1 MQKQQHVVS
10 FFAARDP
17 THNHT
22 SYVYIEAS
30 AVPAARTRPRSS
42 STIQATFFRRRRV
55 IDLSSRI
62 NPIMFAM
69 SRWHLPL
76 PRTSTLLVA
85 SDAPKARRLGA
96 ILDGVGCSRRS
107 ALLLFPCQTC
117 VSLCCC
123 MWSFAPL
130 PCSYLAHVF
139 SRVRVT
145 NSRDSNCHIL
155 CVPNESIPSWHVLA
169 PGLQS
174 GPSCIPGKETRL
186 RFVAVATCFPMFNIV
201 VPWEIKQISRQ
212 TYEWVYTFIRR
223 ISSTRTSLINSLVHQ
238 ATLFVPM

>member
-1 MQKQQHVVS
+1 MPRISKLLHPFCHTLLHARRRCCAGQSKHVMLHLFRRFIIMQKQQHVVS
-10 FFAARDP
+10 FFAVRDP

-123 MWSFAPL
+123 M
-130 PCSYLAHVF
+130 
-139 SRVRVT
+139 
-145 NSRDSNCHIL
+145 
-155 CVPNESIPSWHVLA
+155 
-169 PGLQS
+169 
-174 GPSCIPGKETRL
+174 
-186 RFVAVATCFPMFNIV
+186 
-201 VPWEIKQISRQ
+201 
-212 TYEWVYTFIRR
+212 
-223 ISSTRTSLINSLVHQ
+223 
-238 ATLFVPM
+238 